1 MSGTEPLCSV
11 VIPTYNAAA
20 TLDATLAALAAQEG
34 VAPFEVVV
42 ADNGSVDDSAEV
54 ARRWADR
61 LPLLRVVDASRARGV
76 AAARNDGIRAARGDV
91 VLLCDADDVTDPGW
105 VAAMLGPSRRP
116 TSWGAPSTRAPS
128 AAAAAGGRPS
138 PT

>member
-1 MSGTEPLCSV
+1 MSGTDPLCSV

-61 LPLLRVVDASRARGV
+61 LPSAPRRGRVARTGRRGGPQRRHPGRAR
-76 AAARNDGIRAARGDV
+76 
-91 VLLCDADDVTDPGW
+91 
-105 VAAMLGPSRRP
+105 
-116 TSWGAPSTRAPS
+116 
-128 AAAAAGGRPS
+128 
-138 PT
+138 